1 MEQNEKRPIEVIH
14 NAKENCFE
22 APGGARLEYT
32 PDGGKMVFDHTF
44 VPPEMRGTGVA
55 SVLAQVAFDHARAAG
70 WKVVPACSYIA
81 TWVKRHRG
89 YEDLIVPSNVL
100 KNERTQLSKT

>member
-1 MEQNEKRPIEVIH
+1 MQDAKPERKQPMEVIH
-14 NAKENCFE
+14 DVEGHRFT
-22 APGGARLEYT
+22 APGGACLEYT
-32 PDGGKMVFDHTF
+32 PDSDRVVFDHTY

-81 TWVKRHRG
+81 TWVKRHPD
-89 YEDLIVPSNVL
+89 YDDLVQF
-100 KNERTQLSKT
+100 T